1 MPSSIMSSRWKSNRR
16 PAKHKQREG
25 EGHHRQLDSEGNPG
39 ACALAG
45 PTPTKYQVV
54 GSLLVVRP
62 KDEQGAVCLLGEE
75 LLETVEKAGL
85 GMEALG

>member
-1 MPSSIMSSRWKSNRR
+1 MCPGR
-16 PAKHKQREG
+16 P
-25 EGHHRQLDSEGNPG
+25 L
-39 ACALAG
+39 
-45 PTPTKYQVV
+45 TPTKYQVV

-62 KDEQGAVCLLGEE
+62 EDEQGAVRLLGEE